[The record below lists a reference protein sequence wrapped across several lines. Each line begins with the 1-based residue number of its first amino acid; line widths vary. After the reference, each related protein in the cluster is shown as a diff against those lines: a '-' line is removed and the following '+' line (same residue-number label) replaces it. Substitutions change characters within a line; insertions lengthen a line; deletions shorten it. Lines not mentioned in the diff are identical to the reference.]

1 MIVKNLKGKEWL
13 IFLLVVFSGIAQVIL
28 DVTIPDFMANLTS
41 ILQMDT
47 VVIGDVVG
55 EGSLMLGFSLL
66 SLIIGILGAYGAAM
80 ISGLIAKRIRNQV
93 FDKVMSFSLFEIN
106 SFGTA
111 SLITRCTN
119 DVTQIQN
126 VLVIVLVIAFKA
138 PLSAL
143 LAFMKIAGK
152 NIFWTITMGLIMLFI
167 MVVSMIVL
175 KRVMP
180 LMTKQQYGHFIKC
193 DTVENKLSR
202 HRTED
207 IIFEH
212 VPSLALLKYY
222 KRFTNGEDTSGRF
235 AQFLEN
241 VKSGK
246 SKMNISTTTVYDIY
260 KNRNQID
267 ADLFFDQLEKISI
280 NALVIVDSSGSM
292 QDDNDSYG
300 KALSIGHY
308 LTKCSSYMPGYF
320 ISFSSRPQLM
330 QLQSGETYSFK
341 RVHWGGRLT
350 EYNNQPLEGKTKY
363 QREINSMVTGD
374 CTNTE
379 FRAVCELLKSL
390 DKENAPEWLVVLSDM
405 EFDSGSNQS
414 ASEVQTMFREFGF
427 NTNIIWWN
435 LNARNTT
442 TTFQKDQFGNVYL
455 SGYSP
460 MLLKYL
466 ESGFDGTA
474 FLNKLLDEY
483 AKKVKV
489 A

>member
-47 VVIGDVVG
+47 VVIGDVVR

-180 LMTKQQYGHFIKC
+180 LMTKQQYQT
-193 DTVENKLSR
+193 D
-202 HRTED
+202 
-207 IIFEH
+207 
-212 VPSLALLKYY
+212 
-222 KRFTNGEDTSGRF
+222 
-235 AQFLEN
+235 
-241 VKSGK
+241 
-246 SKMNISTTTVYDIY
+246 
-260 KNRNQID
+260 
-267 ADLFFDQLEKISI
+267 DLTYFDQEHLRGIQVI
-280 NALVIVDSSGSM
+280 QAFNAKLFHQFVFA
-292 QDDNDSYG
+292 DDVSNLIPEGICD
-300 KALSIGHY
+300 ALA
-308 LTKCSSYMPGYF
+308 
-320 ISFSSRPQLM
+320 
-330 QLQSGETYSFK
+330 
-341 RVHWGGRLT
+341 V
-350 EYNNQPLEGKTKY
+350 QPLGTKLGGG
-363 QREINSMVTGD
+363 IGTALAGW
-374 CTNTE
+374 
-379 FRAVCELLKSL
+379 LLSL
-390 DKENAPEWLVVLSDM
+390 
-405 EFDSGSNQS
+405 SGYVGGAAQQS
-414 ASEVQTMFREFGF
+414 ASTM
-427 NTNIIWWN
+427 NMLHIM
-435 LNARNTT
+435 
-442 TTFQKDQFGNVYL
+442 YL
-455 SGYSP
+455 WMP
-460 MLLKYL
+460 MLFNLL
-466 ESGFDGTA
+466 ITLILTR
-474 FLNKLLDEY
+474 LNVEKANEELR
-483 AKKVKV
+483 KHK
-489 A
+489 